1 MGRKPKS
8 WNRIDRDY
16 EQIRIHM
23 QTLFDDLALTTP
35 DAPSRLRMPHGRA
48 AHIANKLS
56 IGNPQ
61 AASRDGWWLV
71 GATADRVGD
80 ITVPI
85 AKIYEFTVDQV
96 RHAQS
101 QQAQPTDS
109 ASAGAFY
116 RVNVMRRNP
125 VMDDK

>member
-1 MGRKPKS
+1 
-8 WNRIDRDY
+8 
-16 EQIRIHM
+16 
-23 QTLFDDLALTTP
+23 
-35 DAPSRLRMPHGRA
+35 MPHGRA

-71 GATADRVGD
+71 AATADRVGY